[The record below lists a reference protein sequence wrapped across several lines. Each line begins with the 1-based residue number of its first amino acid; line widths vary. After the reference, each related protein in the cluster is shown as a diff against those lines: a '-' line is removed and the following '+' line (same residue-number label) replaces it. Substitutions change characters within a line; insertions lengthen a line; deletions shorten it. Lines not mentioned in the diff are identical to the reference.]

1 MDGIK
6 VISARLRN
14 YFRGQTKTDFAVI
27 LLAFAVVVYVGYETV
42 GRGH

>member
-14 YFRGQTKTDFAVI
+14 YLRGQTKTDFAVI
-27 LLAFAVVVYVGYETV
+27 LLAFAVVVYVGFETI
-42 GRGH
+42 GKGH